1 MSICIVQKSECCI
14 FCCACMQTGMSLNG
28 ALPVSWVGGGWY
40 IQNLYYNRCQSNQTR
55 RISFSFF
62 LNRTYYRGIPSKG
75 YNVFFQRPHEQLTE
89 NNRKLGS
96 AQFQKSSSDIVR
108 TKCCCLAQSSLISEL
123 WPTLESSVWKPETE
137 VNVPRIYWL
146 ILIVNWTQRQME

>member
-1 MSICIVQKSECCI
+1 MGLCLFHELVEDDTFKI
-14 FCCACMQTGMSLNG
+14 FITIDVRAIKQEGFHF
-28 ALPVSWVGGGWY
+28 P
-40 IQNLYYNRCQSNQTR
+40 
-55 RISFSFF
+55 FF

-89 NNRKLGS
+89 NNRKLGR

-123 WPTLESSVWKPETE
+123 
-137 VNVPRIYWL
+137 
-146 ILIVNWTQRQME
+146 